1 MAIIKNKRYMLKL
14 SPKKKKNK
22 KGYHLPHF
30 PKILNIKRGQ
40 MVVSN
45 CPFVKSKF
53 KTQFFSTILLLQLLL

>member
-14 SPKKKKNK
+14 SPKKKKR
-22 KGYHLPHF
+22 GYHLPHF

-45 CPFVKSKF
+45 YPFVKSKF